1 MRHWEIPGCCK
12 GNGHQHR
19 GETEDKETE
28 MLVSIVIPCYNSE
41 NSIIKVVKL
50 AIEEFDKMEGYECE
64 FILVNDYSR
73 DHTWNSIQKLAA
85 EHPNVRGINFAKNF
99 GQHNALMAGLNYAN
113 GDYIVGMDDDM
124 QNHPSQIPLFLEK
137 IQEGYD
143 IVFGVFRQRQFSAS
157 KNITG
162 SVSRFLLWHLLDRPK
177 DIQMS
182 SFWCCRRY
190 VRDEVVKYD
199 GYNAFLQ
206 VLFFRTTHNIANIE
220 IEHFAREEGT
230 SNYNFRRGLNHFLSC
245 LNFTVIPLR
254 LATFFGTLFS
264 AAGFIGAVGVFIHKL
279 IDPSVAIGWSSLM
292 CAMLVLFG
300 ICFLMLGI
308 VGEYLGKL
316 MLNVNKTP
324 QYVVR
329 DKANIEDTYHNES
342 K

>member
-1 MRHWEIPGCCK
+1 
-12 GNGHQHR
+12 
-19 GETEDKETE
+19 

-50 AIEEFDKMEGYECE
+50 AIEEFKKMEDYECE
-64 FILVNDYSR
+64 FILVNDYSK
-73 DHTWNSIQKLAA
+73 DHTWKSIQKLAK
-85 EHPNVRGINFAKNF
+85 EYPNVRGINFAKNF
-99 GQHNALMAGLNYAN
+99 GQHNALMAGLNYAR
-113 GDYIVGMDDDM
+113 GEYIVGMDDDM
-124 QNHPSQIPLFLEK
+124 QNHPSQIPLFLDK
-137 IQEGYD
+137 IREGYD
-143 IVFGVFRQRQFSAS
+143 VVFGVFRQRQFSAV

-162 SVSRFLLWHLLDRPK
+162 SISRFLLWHLLDRPK

-182 SFWCCRRY
+182 SFWCCRKY

-254 LATFFGTLFS
+254 AATFFGTLFS
-264 AAGFIGAVGVFIHKL
+264 AAGFIGAVVVFIRKL
-279 IDPSVAIGWSSLM
+279 LDPSIMIGWSSLM

-300 ICFLMLGI
+300 IYFFMLGI
-308 VGEYLGKL
+308 LGEYLGKL

-324 QYVVR
+324 QFVIR
-329 DKANIEDTYHNES
+329 DTENIREDTDEITNKDRED
-342 K
+342 KE